1 MLRVVAGTKETFVVI
16 LNILLIKK
24 LLLLLDIFCQKYL
37 EGGKKLN
44 QVLYSTSLTVWYL
57 QLDIIIIKKIIY
69 FPHSI

>member
-1 MLRVVAGTKETFVVI
+1 MLRVVAGTKEAFVVI

-44 QVLYSTSLTVWYL
+44 QVLHSTNLTV
-57 QLDIIIIKKIIY
+57 
-69 FPHSI
+69 